1 MEGRGEDGGGVWGDG
16 GVDGGG
22 EDGGH
27 GMSENT
33 GRKNCVFWPIHV
45 CQFR

>member
-1 MEGRGEDGGGVWGDG
+1 MRGRWEEESGGAWGDG
-16 GVDGGG
+16 GEDGGG

-33 GRKNCVFWPIHV
+33 
-45 CQFR
+45 